1 MNKFDKLLKL
11 YAKGKKISC
20 VTAYDASISKYLDSC
35 NIDII
40 LVGDSLGQVIQGS
53 KSTHKVSV
61 KDILYHAKCVKSGQ
75 ENSVLMV
82 DLPKD
87 SYVEKSDAYK
97 NASKFI
103 STKLADIIKVEIDD
117 NNLEIAEYL
126 VSKKIPV
133 CAHIGLLPQSIKS
146 KSGYR
151 KYGKTKNEANRLY
164 NLAVNLENAG
174 VKIILLECLD
184 NCLARKISASSKI
197 PVIGIGSGTGIDGQ
211 VAVIYDLLGISFNK
225 IDSFTTNGRNIL
237 DNQITDFKKRLK

>member
-1 MNKFDKLLKL
+1 
-11 YAKGKKISC
+11 
-20 VTAYDASISKYLDSC
+20 
-35 NIDII
+35 
-40 LVGDSLGQVIQGS
+40 
-53 KSTHKVSV
+53 
-61 KDILYHAKCVKSGQ
+61 
-75 ENSVLMV
+75 MV
-82 DLPKD
+82 DLPKG
-87 SYVEKSDAYK
+87 SYVEKSGAYS
-97 NASKFI
+97 NASKFL
-103 STKLADIIKVEIDD
+103 STKLADIIKVEIDN

-164 NLAVNLENAG
+164 NLAVKLENAG
-174 VKIILLECLD
+174 VKIILIECLD
-184 NCLARKISASSKI
+184 NHLARKISDNSKI

-237 DNQITDFKKRLK
+237 DNQITNFKKRLK

>member
-1 MNKFDKLLKL
+1 MNKLDKLLKL
-11 YAKGKKISC
+11 YAEGNQISC

-35 NIDII
+35 NINII

-53 KSTHKVSV
+53 KSTHEVSI

-75 ENSVLMV
+75 KGSVLMV
-82 DLPKD
+82 DLPKG
-87 SYVEKSDAYK
+87 SYSMKSDAYK

-146 KSGYR
+146 KSGFR
-151 KYGKTKNEANRLY
+151 KYGKTKKEATRLY
-164 NLAVNLENAG
+164 NLAVKLENAG
-174 VKIILLECLD
+174 VKIILIECLD
-184 NCLARKISASSKI
+184 NCLARKISANLQI

-225 IDSFTTNGRNIL
+225 IDSFITNGKNAL
-237 DNQITDFKKRLK
+237 DNEIINFKKRLK